1 LVIWASAP
9 IIIPENKLG
18 TLLNRPHP
26 NKIRRTSLELISIG
40 LLSLVVGI
48 IGIALGI
55 YVYSQSPTFP
65 TSRAFLLSMFLFLVG
80 AFLDFALLYA
90 PNYDTAL
97 WVARALLFVV
107 VLLFASILYL
117 ASFLPYERYSG
128 WFEGKELML
137 AIIAVFSAVIAVMPV
152 QTVSHTPAGWN
163 ADAGSFAFLIWTGIV
178 ISYIT
183 ITIYMIHHACKDVKW
198 EQTRKQSRLLSLSV
212 ASPALYAFAME
223 GAAAVDIEM
232 PSILSPGFL
241 VLATVMAYAIL
252 RYRLF
257 LPPVQKEA
265 TIKGIKA
272 SDRNLDLDQ
281 KVLLIEEKRP
291 VRSYRLFLAM
301 LGKGKVGLVITRSY
315 PEIVREQYNLQK
327 TPVLWLAKQP
337 GPNRIEPSNLSI
349 LQHVVKEYLRKGES
363 AVIIIDSLEY
373 ILENNQED
381 KVMMMLYNLR
391 DEILLTNSTL
401 ILSIDPDTME
411 ESRIALLERDFQT
424 IAA

>member
-1 LVIWASAP
+1 M
-9 IIIPENKLG
+9 
-18 TLLNRPHP
+18 
-26 NKIRRTSLELISIG
+26 
-40 LLSLVVGI
+40 GI

-55 YVYSQSPTFP
+55 YVYSQGPNLP
-65 TSRAFLLSMFLFLVG
+65 TSKAFLLSMVLFLIG

-90 PNYDTAL
+90 PDYETAL
-97 WVARALLFVV
+97 WVARGLLFVV

-152 QTVSHTPAGWN
+152 NSVSQTPAGWN
-163 ADAGSFAFLIWTGIV
+163 ADADSFAFLIWTGIV
-178 ISYIT
+178 IGYISVT
-183 ITIYMIHHACKDVKW
+183 IFMVHHTCKDVKW

-223 GAAAVDIEM
+223 GAAVVNIDM

-241 VLATVMAYAIL
+241 VLASVMAYAIL

-265 TIKGIKA
+265 VVRGIKS

-301 LGKGKVGLVITRSY
+301 LGKGKVGLVITRSH
-315 PEIVREQYNLQK
+315 PDIIREEYNLQQ
-327 TPVLWLAKQP
+327 TAVLWLAKQP

-349 LQHVVKEYLRKGES
+349 LQHVITEYLRKSES
-363 AVIIIDSLEY
+363 VVIIIDSLEF
-373 ILENNQED
+373 ILENNSED
-381 KVMMMLYNLR
+381 KVLMMLYDLR
-391 DEILLTNSTL
+391 DEILLTKSTL

>member
-1 LVIWASAP
+1 
-9 IIIPENKLG
+9 
-18 TLLNRPHP
+18 
-26 NKIRRTSLELISIG
+26 
-40 LLSLVVGI
+40 VGI
-48 IGIALGI
+48 IGIAMGI
-55 YVYSQSPTFP
+55 YVYSQSPDFP
-65 TSRAFLLSMFLFLVG
+65 TSKAFLLSMTLFLIG

-90 PNYDTAL
+90 PNYETAL
-97 WVARALLFVV
+97 WVARALLFVI

-137 AIIAVFSAVIAVMPV
+137 GIIAVFSAIIAVMPMNS
-152 QTVSHTPAGWN
+152 VSEDRFGWN
-163 ADAGSFAFLIWTGIV
+163 ADAGSFAFLLWTGIV
-178 ISYIT
+178 MGYISV
-183 ITIYMIHHACKDVKW
+183 TIYMVHHTCKDVKW

-212 ASPALYAFAME
+212 ASPALYAFAMQ
-223 GAAAVDIEM
+223 GAYAMNIEM

-241 VLATVMAYAIL
+241 ILASVMAYAIL

-257 LPPVQKEA
+257 LPPVQKETA
-265 TIKGIKA
+265 VKGIKN

-301 LGKGKVGLVITRSY
+301 LGKGKVGLVITRSH
-315 PEIVREQYNLQK
+315 PEIVREEYNLQK

-337 GPNRIEPSNLSI
+337 GPNRIEPANLSI
-349 LQHVVKEYLRKGES
+349 LQHVITEYLRKGES
-363 AVIIIDSLEY
+363 AAIIIDSLEY

-381 KVMMMLYNLR
+381 KVLMMLYNLR

-411 ESRIALLERDFQT
+411 ESRIALLEREFQT